1 MTDETAFTAYE
12 DPHKALAQQSPFD
25 VQVLLA
31 GQLTQS
37 SIDMY
42 RRDVAAYQ
50 AWAQSHDL
58 DTLNALTLAA
68 WRDDLALST
77 TMSPNTINRML
88 AAVKRVVKQA
98 ASKGMVDAHVAMQFE
113 TLRGV
118 KVKALKSRLKDHAR
132 TRIEPDDMRR
142 LCETPDASTLIGK
155 RDAALLATLASSGLR
170 ASELASLTSGQMRKQ
185 GKGYVLQ
192 VKGKTDIE
200 YRDAHLSH
208 EAHSLIM
215 AWIDAR
221 LAAGIVSAYIFTAF
235 AGRGGRATAE
245 PMSETSVWLI
255 VRKYAQQEK
264 LAHVKPHD
272 FRRFVGTQLARRD
285 IRKAQLALGHKSIEV
300 TARHYVLDR
309 LEAGETDNL
318 Y

>member
-1 MTDETAFTAYE
+1 MTDQ
-12 DPHKALAQQSPFD
+12 ALTHHDDQHQVPATQSPFD

-50 AWAQSHDL
+50 EWAAGRGL
-58 DTLNALTLAA
+58 DTLNPLTLAD
-68 WRDDLALST
+68 WRDDLALRSD
-77 TMSPNTINRML
+77 MSPNTINRMIS
-88 AAVKRVVKQA
+88 AVKRVVKQA
-98 ASKGMVDAHVAMQFE
+98 ASKGMIDATVAMQFE

-118 KVKALKSRLKDHAR
+118 KVKALKTRLKDHAR

-142 LCETPDASTLIGK
+142 LCESPDQSTLVGK

-170 ASELASLTSGQMRKQ
+170 ASELATLTSGQVRKQ
-185 GKGYVLQ
+185 GSKGYVLQ
-192 VKGKTDIE
+192 VKGKTDID
-200 YRDAHLSH
+200 YRDAHLSR

-221 LAAGIVSAYIFTAF
+221 LAAGVTSPYIFTSF
-235 AGRGGRATAE
+235 AGRGGRATEEA
-245 PMSETSVWLI
+245 MSETAVWLT
-255 VRKYAQQEK
+255 VQKYAKQTGLE
-264 LAHVKPHD
+264 HVKPHD
-272 FRRFVGTQLARRD
+272 FRRFVGTQLTRRD